1 MGEKKIIDQSQLA
14 EDIAKKISFE
24 FRDSFLVKP
33 LDPVKVMKEFTKL
46 PEGEAPKKDENGVEA
61 VDYKEEDVK
70 TEVKEVDS
78 DYKKGVVIKIPF
90 EYQKQMEDEK
100 YPSMPVKVGDII
112 VYKYGVWFDLVKD
125 TQLVRTYDFIGIER

>member
-1 MGEKKIIDQSQLA
+1 MGKEKIIDQSQLA
-14 EDIAKKISFE
+14 EDIAKKISFD

-33 LDPVKVMKEFTKL
+33 LDPVKVMKEFAKL
-46 PEGEAPKKDENGVEA
+46 PEGETTKKDENGVEA
-61 VDYKEEDVK
+61 VDYKDEDVK

>member
-1 MGEKKIIDQSQLA
+1 MKEDKIIDQSQLA
-14 EDIAKKISFE
+14 EDIAKKISFD

-70 TEVKEVDS
+70 TEIKEVDS

>member
-1 MGEKKIIDQSQLA
+1 MEEDKIIDQSQLA
-14 EDIAKKISFE
+14 EDIARKISFD

-78 DYKKGVVIKIPF
+78 DYKKGVVIKIPY

>member
-1 MGEKKIIDQSQLA
+1 MGEEKIIDQSQLA

-46 PEGEAPKKDENGVEA
+46 PEGETPKKDENGVEA